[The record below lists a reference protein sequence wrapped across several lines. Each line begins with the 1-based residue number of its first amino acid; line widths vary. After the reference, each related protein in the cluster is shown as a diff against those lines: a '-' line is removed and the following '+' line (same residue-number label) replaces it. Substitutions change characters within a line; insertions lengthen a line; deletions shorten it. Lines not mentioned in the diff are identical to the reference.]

1 MQANPFTYG
10 NPISDPARFF
20 GRRREIEQIFSRL
33 RNAEF
38 ESSSVVGEYR
48 TGKTSLFKYLSH
60 PAVIKAQGLDPKRFV
75 FLYDDLSMLSKAT
88 TPTRFWQRLLRK
100 ISRQV
105 GDPDLKAIAREAKKA
120 KMIDTYTLADFF
132 DIVDEQGWHIILLLD
147 EFENV
152 TKSPAFGPDFFT
164 GLRSLAMHHRLALIT
179 SSRRELIDLSHSE
192 EVRCSPFFNI
202 FANIN
207 LRLFTPE
214 EAEELISK
222 SLSGTGVAFT
232 PPEKTALFQVS
243 GYHPFFLQAACHFLF
258 EAHLKGLAGAARQR
272 FWRKEFE
279 EEVTP
284 HFMQYWGNSNEGEK
298 ILLTVLALLERQ
310 GQTADRRFGVDE
322 LTKLYT
328 RSEVTLIGLEK
339 RGLLLSQDDQYRLF
353 SSVFGRWIIREMTD
367 TAGDEQTF
375 EEWLASSKPAL
386 DRFSSRA
393 RSEVT
398 EVLSKIGSKYR
409 DLVINW
415 LADPRNIVAAIG
427 LLRTALNV

>member
-48 TGKTSLFKYLSH
+48 TGKTSLFKYISD
-60 PAVIKAQGLDPKRFV
+60 PTVVKAQSLDPERFL

-88 TPTRFWQRLLRK
+88 TPTRFWQRLLRN
-100 ISRQV
+100 ISRKV
-105 GDPDLKAIAREAKKA
+105 GDPDLKAIAQEARKA
-120 KMIDTYTLADFF
+120 ETIDTYALADFF
-132 DIVDEQGWHIILLLD
+132 DIVDEQDWHIVLLLD

-152 TKSPAFGPDFFT
+152 TTSSDFGPDFFT
-164 GLRSLAMHHRLALIT
+164 GLRSLAIHHRLALIT
-179 SSRRELIDLSHSE
+179 SSRRELIDLSHSD

-207 LRLFTPE
+207 LRLFTQE
-214 EAEELISK
+214 EAEALISK
-222 SLSGTGVAFT
+222 SLQGTGVDFT
-232 PPEKTALFQVS
+232 SKEETTLFQIS
-243 GYHPFFLQAACHFLF
+243 GHHPFFLQAACHFLF
-258 EAHLKGLAGAARQR
+258 EAHVKGLTGARRQR
-272 FWRKEFE
+272 FWHKEFE
-279 EEVTP
+279 EEATP
-284 HFMQYWGNSNEGEK
+284 HFMQYWGNSDEGEK
-298 ILLTVLALLERQ
+298 ILLTVLTLLEQQ
-310 GQTADRRFGVDE
+310 GRAEDRRFGVDE

-328 RSEVTLIGLEK
+328 RSEVTLIGLDK

-353 SSVFGRWIIREMTD
+353 STLFSRWVIREMTD

-375 EEWLASSKPAL
+375 EEWLSSSKPAL
-386 DRFSSRA
+386 DRFSSKA
-393 RSEVT
+393 RNEVT
-398 EVLSKIGSKYR
+398 EVLSKIGSQYR

-415 LADPRNIVAAIG
+415 LADPRNIAAAVG
-427 LLRTALNV
+427 LLRVALNV